1 MNILQLPGGQEYHLD
16 AAFGGDGATRPLPL
30 ISGQVHTN
38 LGSQEV
44 RLIHGNMP
52 KQNRTEH
59 KVWIYQYRNSKE
71 KDWNSFYSFAELE
84 FFQDDFEVI
93 NRFTS
98 WDARQKGNFWVV
110 AFIRNGE
117 TRELP
122 LLEGEGVNNDSE
134 DVYVIGKIMFVNDV
148 VKLNMGGRTRVI
160 DSFETEEE
168 RLAGLKKYFS
178 ISCLK

>member
-1 MNILQLPGGQEYHLD
+1 MEV
-16 AAFGGDGATRPLPL
+16 GDGATRPLPL
-30 ISGQVHTN
+30 ISDQIFSN
-38 LGSQEV
+38 LGSQEI
-44 RLIHGNMP
+44 RLIYGNIP
-52 KQNRTEH
+52 KQTRSEQ

-71 KDWNSFYSFAELE
+71 KEWNSFYSFVEVE
-84 FFQDDFEVI
+84 FFQEDFEVI

-110 AFIRNGE
+110 GFIRNGE
-117 TRELP
+117 TFGLP
-122 LLEGEGVNNDSE
+122 LLEGEDTNNLVTE

-160 DSFETEEE
+160 DSFNTEDE

-178 ISCLK
+178 ISLI

>member
-1 MNILQLPGGQEYHLD
+1 MSKQ
-16 AAFGGDGATRPLPL
+16 TR
-30 ISGQVHTN
+30 SEQ
-38 LGSQEV
+38 
-44 RLIHGNMP
+44 
-52 KQNRTEH
+52 

-71 KDWNSFYSFAELE
+71 KDWNSFYSFVEVE
-84 FFQDDFEVI
+84 FFQEDFEVI

-110 AFIRNGE
+110 GFIRNGE
-117 TRELP
+117 TFGLP
-122 LLEGEGVNNDSE
+122 LLEGEDTNNLVTE